1 MLNTTP
7 QTAGRYLDNVF
18 LGGAE
23 ACLTMPCRFSVGNV
37 FQFSDENP
45 GFKNVRTV
53 FENCIPLPLSEEIAP
68 LFCHHEELV
77 EHVLA
82 QPIP

>member
-1 MLNTTP
+1 
-7 QTAGRYLDNVF
+7 
-18 LGGAE
+18 
-23 ACLTMPCRFSVGNV
+23 
-37 FQFSDENP
+37 
-45 GFKNVRTV
+45 V